1 MFSGQIHSRQ
11 PDGRRHLGGRRG
23 WERCGFAAHLRDYPE
38 HGAAAVP
45 DAHLSHPL
53 LSLAGARWTGRTGRD
68 GTGREGHEKQRC
80 TAGFIA
86 SYGCT
91 LVHFIEVGIVHQS
104 NWVLLTHLQFG
115 YEIGR
120 TPNLERNHGK
130 LRGGLSPTVAK
141 PMP

>member
-53 LSLAGARWTGRTGRD
+53 LALAGARWTGRTGRD
-68 GTGREGHEKQRC
+68 GRATKNNGAPPG
-80 TAGFIA
+80 
-86 SYGCT
+86 
-91 LVHFIEVGIVHQS
+91 
-104 NWVLLTHLQFG
+104 LLH
-115 YEIGR
+115 
-120 TPNLERNHGK
+120 
-130 LRGGLSPTVAK
+130 
-141 PMP
+141 PMDAP

>member
-68 GTGREGHEKQRC
+68 GTGGPRK
-80 TAGFIA
+80 T
-86 SYGCT
+86 T
-91 LVHFIEVGIVHQS
+91 VHRRVYCILWMHPSSLHRSGD
-104 NWVLLTHLQFG
+104 
-115 YEIGR
+115 
-120 TPNLERNHGK
+120 
-130 LRGGLSPTVAK
+130 SPSI
-141 PMP
+141 